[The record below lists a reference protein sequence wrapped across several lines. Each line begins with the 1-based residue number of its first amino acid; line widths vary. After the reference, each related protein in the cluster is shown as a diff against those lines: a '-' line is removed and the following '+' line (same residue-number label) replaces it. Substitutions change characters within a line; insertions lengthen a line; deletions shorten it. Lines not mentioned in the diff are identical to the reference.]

1 MANIQLPSNI
11 SKLWQA
17 TEFPNKARTNV
28 VHKGSVVNF
37 FYIGQRRQ
45 PIHDPYPL
53 VLVSDIFT
61 DAIRGVNLNL
71 LDAPY
76 VTSLIKGYL
85 DTPFS
90 YTNIKSDH
98 YITDAFRTYK
108 RAGISSLRM
117 MDSSFLKG
125 LAAVARSLDVNEIEQ
140 MRGQIESLIRQA
152 SQQPMAQPGEMD
164 FNA

>member
-1 MANIQLPSNI
+1 MADVQLPPNI
-11 SKLWQA
+11 SRLWQA
-17 TEFPNKARTNV
+17 TEFPQKTRTKV
-28 VHKGSVVNF
+28 VHRGSVINF
-37 FYIGQRRQ
+37 FYMGQRRA

-61 DAIRGVNLNL
+61 DAVRGVNLNL

-76 VTSLIKGYL
+76 VTSLIKTYL

-90 YTNIKSDH
+90 YANIMADN
-98 YITDAFRTYK
+98 YITSAFRTYK
-108 RAGISSLRM
+108 RGGISSLRM
-117 MDSSFLKG
+117 MDSDFLKG

-140 MRGQIESLIRQA
+140 IRSQIETLIRQA
-152 SQQPMAQPGEMD
+152 SQQPVAQPGEMD

>member
-1 MANIQLPSNI
+1 MQLPDNI
-11 SKLWQA
+11 NKLWQA
-17 TEFPNKARTNV
+17 TELSQKSSNV

-37 FYIGQRRQ
+37 LYMGQRRQ

-76 VTSLIKGYL
+76 VTSLIKTYL

-90 YTNIKSDH
+90 YANIKMDN
-98 YITDAFRTYK
+98 YIIDAFRTYK
-108 RAGISSLRM
+108 RGGISNLRM
-117 MDSSFLKG
+117 MDSKFLKG
-125 LAAVARSLDVNEIEQ
+125 LAKVARSLDVNELDQ
-140 MRGQIESLIRQA
+140 MRGQIEAMIRDAAKQPAAQA
-152 SQQPMAQPGEMD
+152 GEMD
-164 FNA
+164 FHG